1 MPEKTAAAHKAPAGI
16 GDMEDVF
23 AGKDATVTELADT
36 APHPAPGRPAAVAAL
51 VKPGAGAQPDAG
63 EEREPLITTLRILGY
78 LAENI
83 RRWLYEKPTHSQH
96 SMFFAGLTKL
106 GIEVRE
112 EDLEPRRRPKSSQH
126 R

>member
-1 MPEKTAAAHKAPAGI
+1 MPDKTAATRKPRAGL

-23 AGKDATVTELADT
+23 AGKGDTIAALADPVT
-36 APHPAPGRPAAVAAL
+36 QAGRSRSTPVPVKPAPEPEVE
-51 VKPGAGAQPDAG
+51 DD
-63 EEREPLITTLRILGY
+63 RELLITTVRIPGY

-83 RRWLYEKPTHSQH
+83 RKWLYEHPTHTQH
-96 SMFFAGLTKL
+96 SMIFAGLAKL

-112 EDLEPRRRPKSSQH
+112 DDLEPKRRPRSSRH

>member
-1 MPEKTAAAHKAPAGI
+1 MPDRTAAARKPRAGL

-23 AGKDATVTELADT
+23 AGKKDTIAALADPAT
-36 APHPAPGRPAAVAAL
+36 QAGRSRSAPVPAKAEE
-51 VKPGAGAQPDAG
+51 AGDD
-63 EEREPLITTLRILGY
+63 REPLITTVRIPGY

-83 RRWLYEKPTHSQH
+83 RKWLYEHPTHTQH
-96 SMFFAGLTKL
+96 TMIFAGLAKL

-112 EDLEPRRRPKSSQH
+112 DDLEPKRRPRSSRH

>member
-1 MPEKTAAAHKAPAGI
+1 MPDRTAAARKPRAGL

-23 AGKDATVTELADT
+23 AGKDDTITALADPAT
-36 APHPAPGRPAAVAAL
+36 QAGRSRSAPVPAKAEPEA
-51 VKPGAGAQPDAG
+51 DDD
-63 EEREPLITTLRILGY
+63 REPLITTVRIPGY

-83 RRWLYEKPTHSQH
+83 RKWLYEHPAHTQH
-96 SMFFAGLTKL
+96 TMIFAGLAKL

-112 EDLEPRRRPKSSQH
+112 DDLEPKRRPRSSRH